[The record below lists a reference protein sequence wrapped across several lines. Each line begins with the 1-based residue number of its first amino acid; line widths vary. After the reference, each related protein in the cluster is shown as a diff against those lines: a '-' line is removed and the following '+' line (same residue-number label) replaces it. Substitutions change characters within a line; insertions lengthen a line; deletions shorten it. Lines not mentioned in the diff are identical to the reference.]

1 MPSLGADMEFG
12 TLVGWRVRPGDVVKR
27 GDVVAEVE
35 TEKGN
40 VEVEI
45 FEGGTIEEIAVHEG
59 TKVPV
64 GTVLAR
70 VRGDGAVPS
79 PVVSAAVPLPPTAA
93 VPPPPAPA
101 AARVP
106 TVAAAVRASPAAR
119 ALASRLGVQL
129 ATVAGTGPGGAVTL
143 ADIER
148 AQRDNASVPSVAPAP
163 QSHRVSPLAQRMAAD
178 LGVDVATL
186 LGSGEGGVVTKAD
199 VERAAAAR
207 RGVVAPA
214 APAPAPAPPPAAAP
228 TTVADRAA
236 AMRQAIAAAMARSW
250 REIPHYHLA
259 TDVDLARAV
268 RWLEAENLKRPVTE
282 RILPAA
288 LLLKAVALALR
299 EQPDFNGFWVDGGF
313 HPGAGIHVG
322 VAISLR
328 GGGLVAPAIHDT
340 DTRSLDDVMR
350 SLRDLVQRARGG
362 MLRGSELTDPTVTVT
377 NLGDQGVREVFG
389 VISAPQVALVGIG
402 KVAERAWAEG
412 GMLAVRPVVTLTLA
426 ADHRASDG
434 HRGALLLTAIDRLLQ
449 SPERL

>member
-1 MPSLGADMEFG
+1 MGEFRMPSLGADMEFG

-214 APAPAPAPPPAAAP
+214 APAPAPAPPPAAA
-228 TTVADRAA
+228 
-236 AMRQAIAAAMARSW
+236 
-250 REIPHYHLA
+250 
-259 TDVDLARAV
+259 
-268 RWLEAENLKRPVTE
+268 
-282 RILPAA
+282 
-288 LLLKAVALALR
+288 
-299 EQPDFNGFWVDGGF
+299 
-313 HPGAGIHVG
+313 
-322 VAISLR
+322 
-328 GGGLVAPAIHDT
+328 
-340 DTRSLDDVMR
+340 
-350 SLRDLVQRARGG
+350 
-362 MLRGSELTDPTVTVT
+362 
-377 NLGDQGVREVFG
+377 
-389 VISAPQVALVGIG
+389 
-402 KVAERAWAEG
+402 
-412 GMLAVRPVVTLTLA
+412 
-426 ADHRASDG
+426 
-434 HRGALLLTAIDRLLQ
+434 
-449 SPERL
+449 